1 MERLPGSWHT
11 RQKEREIWKVTN
23 VTKEDFETTEGTS
36 GDLYDKLISGDGG
49 VEGHMT
55 RRKRMT

>member
-1 MERLPGSWHT
+1 MTE
-11 RQKEREIWKVTN
+11 
-23 VTKEDFETTEGTS
+23 EDFETTEGTS